1 MNRPTVSRLAVNRLA
16 AGLFGFFGIALV
28 GFILTPSEA
37 CAQRGLDLED
47 DTLTQSVLIHPPVDV
62 SGRRMDLNTREH
74 TYRPQLRLVDQLARD
89 FTVMKV
95 GKDGIGR
102 AYEPGT
108 AGRENED
115 WYGWREDV
123 LAPFESKVARVVRPD
138 STNEPGNVNRDGKT
152 GLVVFE
158 DEEEGITVAYAH
170 VREIEVEQ
178 GDTVSR
184 GDVVGK
190 VGNNG
195 TSRAPHVHVGA
206 WTGDPDL
213 LGSKTG
219 AEPLQIQV
227 DLYAEKRFE
236 SGTGSR

>member
-1 MNRPTVSRLAVNRLA
+1 ML
-16 AGLFGFFGIALV
+16 AGLMLV
-28 GFILTPSEA
+28 STEA
-37 CAQRGLDLED
+37 CAQPGLDLEN
-47 DTLTQSVLIHPPVDV
+47 DTLTQSVLIHPPIDV

-95 GKDGIGR
+95 GEDGIGR

-108 AGRENED
+108 AGKENED
-115 WYGWREDV
+115 WYGWRQDV
-123 LAPFESKVARVVRPD
+123 LAPFESKVVRVARPD
-138 STNEPGNVNRDGKT
+138 STNKPGSMNRNGKT
-152 GLVVFE
+152 GLIVFE
-158 DEEEGITVAYAH
+158 DEEDGITVAYAH
-170 VREIEVEQ
+170 VRDIEVEQ
-178 GDTVSR
+178 GDTVGR

-195 TSRAPHVHVGA
+195 TSRAPHVHIGA
-206 WTGDPDL
+206 WAGEPDL

-227 DLYAEKRFE
+227 DLYAKER
-236 SGTGSR
+236 SGMDETNQ

>member
-1 MNRPTVSRLAVNRLA
+1 MI
-16 AGLFGFFGIALV
+16 AGLMLV
-28 GFILTPSEA
+28 PTEA
-37 CAQRGLDLED
+37 CAQPGLDLEN
-47 DTLTQSVLIHPPVDV
+47 DTLTQSVLIHPPIDV
-62 SGRRMDLNTREH
+62 SGRRMVLNTREH

-95 GKDGIGR
+95 GDDGIGR

-108 AGRENED
+108 AGKENED
-115 WYGWREDV
+115 WYGWRQDA
-123 LAPFESKVARVVRPD
+123 LAPFESKVVQVARPD
-138 STNEPGNVNRDGKT
+138 STNKPGSMNRDGKT
-152 GLVVFE
+152 GLIVFE
-158 DEEEGITVAYAH
+158 DEGDGITVAYAH

-178 GDTVSR
+178 GDTVGR

-206 WTGDPDL
+206 WTGEPDL
-213 LGSKTG
+213 LGTKTG

-227 DLYAEKRFE
+227 DLYASKRFGE
-236 SGTGSR
+236 ETEE

>member
-123 LAPFESKVARVVRPD
+123 LAPFESRVVRVVRPD
-138 STNEPGNVNRDGKT
+138 STNEPGNMNRDGKT
-152 GLVVFE
+152 GLIVFE

-170 VREIEVEQ
+170 VREIEVKQ
-178 GDTVSR
+178 GDTVRR
-184 GDVVGK
+184 GDIVGK

-195 TSRAPHVHVGA
+195 TSRAPHVHIGA

-227 DLYAEKRFE
+227 DLYAEERFGEE
-236 SGTGSR
+236 SDSE

>member
-1 MNRPTVSRLAVNRLA
+1 MNRLFLRFIGILSVFLTGLILVPT
-16 AGLFGFFGIALV
+16 
-28 GFILTPSEA
+28 EA
-37 CAQRGLDLED
+37 CAQRGLDLEN

-102 AYEPGT
+102 AYEPET

-115 WYGWREDV
+115 WYGWRADV
-123 LAPFESKVARVVRPD
+123 LAPFESKVVRVVRPD

-152 GLVVFE
+152 GLIVFE
-158 DEEEGITVAYAH
+158 DEDEGITVGYAH

-195 TSRAPHVHVGA
+195 TSRAPHVHIGA

-227 DLYAEKRFE
+227 DLYAEERFGE
-236 SGTGSR
+236 EPDSE